1 MAISNSYVKLP
12 EGTPILGVP
21 CQNGNHEKS
30 VERPW
35 ARFETGAQEPV
46 ATGGKTAEL
55 PHDRIFLQFLQVC
68 FQQNS
73 RNKRKAAES
82 SAGDGLPLTTYIP
95 GIVICLLFHI
105 EHLAPNYWIMGNQ
118 MAYHGHTVSTNKL
131 CISKIYH
138 QMFIPTISV
147 AAWIFSS
154 SQPLRVLPL
163 RVSVAS
169 LLDLTWGIGYLM
181 VGLMVILFIRIWKI
195 NCKWRFIAGNMNY
208 EW

>member
-1 MAISNSYVKLP
+1 MLNLSPVSP
-12 EGTPILGVP
+12 GV
-21 CQNGNHEKS
+21 
-30 VERPW
+30 
-35 ARFETGAQEPV
+35 
-46 ATGGKTAEL
+46 
-55 PHDRIFLQFLQVC
+55 

-73 RNKRKAAES
+73 RNKQKPAES

-105 EHLAPNYWIMGNQ
+105 EHLPPNDWIMGNQ

-138 QMFIPTISV
+138 QMFTPTISV

-163 RVSVAS
+163 RVSMAS